1 MKSNFSINMR
11 SALVCAAVTA
21 LSCIAAN
28 AQSSYPNRPVKLVVP
43 FSAGG
48 STDLV
53 ARQIAQEMT
62 VRTGQ
67 PFVVDNKPGAGS
79 TIGADFVAKAPADG
93 YTLLLGTISS
103 HATAVGLYP
112 KLPYDPL
119 KDFAPITE
127 ITAIP
132 NVIVTSTQ
140 NPLMANARNLG
151 DLISLAKK
159 EPGKLTYASSGSGS
173 SNHLATESLKSAA
186 GISLNHIPYRGS
198 GPALTD
204 VGAGHV
210 DLMLDVV
217 LTSLPQIKSGRLKAL
232 AITSLKRSP
241 LLPDVPT
248 VAEQGYPGF
257 EVLGW
262 YGLFAPAGT
271 PTEVREQLW
280 RDFTAVLN
288 SDKVRASLAS
298 QGGAVIAS
306 TPAEFSALIRSEIVR
321 WKKVVEQSG
330 AKPD

>member
-1 MKSNFSINMR
+1 MQSNFSLNR
-11 SALVCAAVTA
+11 RAALLCATLLAFAGTA
-21 LSCIAAN
+21 AH
-28 AQSSYPNRPVKLVVP
+28 AQSAYPSRPVKLVVP

-53 ARQIAQEMT
+53 ARQLAQEMT

-132 NVIVTSTQ
+132 NVIVASPQ
-140 NPLMANARNLG
+140 NPHLANVSTLA
-151 DLISLAKK
+151 DLIALAKK
-159 EPGKLTYASSGSGS
+159 EPGQLTYASSGSGS

-186 GISLNHIPYRGS
+186 GIALNHIPYKGS

-217 LTSLPQIKSGRLKAL
+217 LTSLPQIKAGRLKAL
-232 AITSLKRSP
+232 GITSLKRSP

-271 PTEVREQLW
+271 PPAVLERLW
-280 RDFTAVLN
+280 RDFSAVLN
-288 SDKVRASLAS
+288 SDKMRATLES
-298 QGGAVIAS
+298 QGGPAIAS
-306 TPAEFSALIRSEIVR
+306 TPAEFGTLIRSEIIR
-321 WKKVVEQSG
+321 WKRVVEQSG

>member
-1 MKSNFSINMR
+1 MKKTFFVFC
-11 SALVCAAVTA
+11 SALWILCVNT
-21 LSCIAAN
+21 AAN
-28 AQSSYPNRPVKLVVP
+28 AQSSYPDRPVKLVVP

-53 ARQIAQEMT
+53 ARQLAQEMT

-119 KDFAPITE
+119 KNFAPITE

-132 NVIVTSTQ
+132 NVIVASPQ
-140 NPLMANARNLG
+140 NAKLANVRNLA
-151 DLISLAKK
+151 DLIAMAKK
-159 EPGKLTYASSGSGS
+159 QPGALTYASSGSGS
-173 SNHLATESLKSAA
+173 SNHLATESFKAAA
-186 GISLNHIPYRGS
+186 GISMTHIPYKGS
-198 GPALTD
+198 GPALID
-204 VGAGHV
+204 VASGHV

-217 LTSLPQIKSGRLKAL
+217 LTSLPQIKAGRLKPL
-232 AITSLKRSP
+232 GITSLKRSP

-271 PTEVREQLW
+271 PT
-280 RDFTAVLN
+280 AVLDRLSQDFVAVLK
-288 SDKVRASLAS
+288 SDKIRATLES
-298 QGGAVIAS
+298 QGGPAIAS
-306 TPAEFSALIRSEIVR
+306 SPEEFGALIRSEITR
-321 WKKVVEQSG
+321 WKKVVDQSG

>member
-1 MKSNFSINMR
+1 VKR
-11 SALVCAAVTA
+11 RTA
-21 LSCIAAN
+21 LLCTAALLSGAGALAS
-28 AQSSYPNRPVKLVVP
+28 AQDTYPHRPVRLIVP

-53 ARQIAQEMT
+53 ARQLAQEMT
-62 VRTGQ
+62 ARTGQ

-93 YTLLLGTISS
+93 HTLLLGTISS

-132 NVIVTSTQ
+132 NVIVASPQ
-140 NPLMANARNLG
+140 NPRLANVR
-151 DLISLAKK
+151 SLADLVAATKK
-159 EPGKLTYASSGSGS
+159 PPALTYASSGSGS
-173 SNHLATESLKSAA
+173 SNHLATESFKSAA
-186 GISLNHIPYRGS
+186 GIALNHIPYKGS

-204 VGAGHV
+204 VSAGHV

-217 LTSLPQIKSGRLKAL
+217 LTSLPHIKAGRLRAL
-232 AITSLKRSP
+232 GITSLRRSP

-271 PTEVREQLW
+271 PPAVLERLS
-280 RDFTAVLN
+280 RDFTAVLR
-288 SDKVRASLAS
+288 SDRMRATLES
-298 QGGAVIAS
+298 QGGAAIAS
-306 TPAEFSALIRSEIVR
+306 TPAEFGALIRTEIAR

>member
-1 MKSNFSINMR
+1 MISVRNLVPA
-11 SALVCAAVTA
+11 ALAVTLAFAATVA
-21 LSCIAAN
+21 L
-28 AQSSYPNRPVKLVVP
+28 AQDSYPSRPVKLIVP

-79 TIGADFVAKAPADG
+79 TIGADFVAKSPADG

-103 HATAVGLYP
+103 HATAVSLYP

-132 NVIVTSTQ
+132 NLIVTSPQ
-140 NPLMANARNLG
+140 NAK
-151 DLISLAKK
+151 LAKAESLDDLVK
-159 EPGKLTYASSGSGS
+159 IAKAQPGALTYASSGSGS
-173 SNHLATESLKSAA
+173 SNHLATEQLKAAA
-186 GISLNHIPYRGS
+186 GISLTHIPYKGS
-198 GPALTD
+198 GPALKD
-204 VGAGHV
+204 VAAGHV

-217 LTSLPQIKSGRLKAL
+217 LSSLPQVKAGRLKAL
-232 AITSLKRSP
+232 GITSLKRSA

-271 PTEVREQLW
+271 PSGVLGRLHME
-280 RDFTAVLN
+280 FTAVLR
-288 SDKVRASLAS
+288 SEKMRATLES
-298 QGGAVIAS
+298 QGGPVIAS
-306 TPAEFSALIRSEIVR
+306 TPTEFSGLIRSEITR

>member
-1 MKSNFSINMR
+1 MNKRFFV
-11 SALVCAAVTA
+11 SALA
-21 LSCIAAN
+21 LALVGLAPVVQ
-28 AQSSYPNRPVKLVVP
+28 AQVPYPAKTVKLIVP

-67 PFVVDNKPGAGS
+67 PFVVENKPGAGS

-119 KDFAPITE
+119 KDFAAITE

-132 NVIVTSTQ
+132 NLIVASPT
-140 NPLMANARNLG
+140 NARLAGVRNVA
-151 DLISLAKK
+151 DLVKLAKEK
-159 EPGKLTYASSGSGS
+159 PGSLTYGSSGSGS
-173 SNHLATESLKSAA
+173 SNHLATEQLMTAA
-186 GISLNHIPYRGS
+186 GITMNHIPYKGS
-198 GPALTD
+198 GPALND
-204 VGAGHV
+204 VAGGHT

-217 LTSLPQIKSGRLKAL
+217 LSSLPQIKGGRLKAL
-232 AITSLKRSP
+232 GITSLKRSP

-271 PTEVREQLW
+271 PP
-280 RDFTAVLN
+280 AVLERLSQDFRAVLR
-288 SDKVRASLAS
+288 SDKMRATLES
-298 QGGAVIAS
+298 QGGPAIAS
-306 TPAEFSALIRSEIVR
+306 TPAEFTALIRSEITR
-321 WKKVVEQSG
+321 WKKVVEESG
-330 AKPD
+330 IKPD

>member
-1 MKSNFSINMR
+1 MHARHLASMV
-11 SALVCAAVTA
+11 ALALACSVPCAQ
-21 LSCIAAN
+21 
-28 AQSSYPNRPVKLVVP
+28 AQVPYPSKPVKLIVP

-62 VRTGQ
+62 ARTGQ
-67 PFVVDNKPGAGS
+67 SFVVDNKPGAGS

-132 NVIVTSTQ
+132 NLIVASPQ
-140 NPLMANARNLG
+140 NPRLADVKTLG
-151 DLISLAKK
+151 DLVKLAKAK
-159 EPGKLTYASSGSGS
+159 PGALTYGSSGSGS
-173 SNHLATESLKSAA
+173 SNHLATEQLMAAA
-186 GISLNHIPYRGS
+186 GISLNHIPYKGS
-198 GPALTD
+198 GPALND
-204 VGAGHV
+204 VAAGHT

-217 LTSLPQIKSGRLKAL
+217 LSSLPQIKAGRLKAL
-232 AITSLKRSP
+232 GITSLKRSP

-271 PTEVREQLW
+271 PPAVLERLSQE
-280 RDFTAVLN
+280 FTAVLR
-288 SDKVRASLAS
+288 SDKMRATLES
-298 QGGAVIAS
+298 QGGPAIAS
-306 TPAEFSALIRSEIVR
+306 TPAEFAVLIRSEITR
-321 WKKVVEQSG
+321 WKKVVEQAG
-330 AKPD
+330 VKPE

>member
-1 MKSNFSINMR
+1 MPSNYSMNR
-11 SALVCAAVTA
+11 RTALLCAAWLAAAGTA
-21 LSCIAAN
+21 H
-28 AQSSYPNRPVKLVVP
+28 AQGAYPNRPVKLVVP
-43 FSAGG
+43 FAAGG

-53 ARQIAQEMT
+53 ARQLAQEMAT
-62 VRTGQ
+62 RTGQ

-132 NVIVTSTQ
+132 NVIVASPQ
-140 NPLMANARNLG
+140 NPRMANVRTLA
-151 DLISLAKK
+151 DLIALARK
-159 EPGKLTYASSGSGS
+159 EPGQLTYASSGSGS
-173 SNHLATESLKSAA
+173 SNHLATESFKSVA
-186 GISLNHIPYRGS
+186 GITLNHIPYKGS

-217 LTSLPQIKSGRLKAL
+217 LTSLPQIKAGRLKAL
-232 AITSLKRSP
+232 GITSLKRSP

-271 PTEVREQLW
+271 PPAVLERLG
-280 RDFTAVLN
+280 RDFTAVLH
-288 SDKVRASLAS
+288 SDKMRATLES
-298 QGGAVIAS
+298 QGGPSIAS
-306 TPAEFSALIRSEIVR
+306 TPAEFGTLIRTEIAR

>member
-1 MKSNFSINMR
+1 MKKLYIFLAATVLACL
-11 SALVCAAVTA
+11 SATT
-21 LSCIAAN
+21 S
-28 AQSSYPNRPVKLVVP
+28 AQVSYPTKPVKLVVP
-43 FSAGG
+43 FAAGG

-62 VRTGQ
+62 SRMGQ
-67 PFVVDNKPGAGS
+67 PFVVENKPGAGS
-79 TIGADFVAKAPADG
+79 TIGADFVAKSSPDG

-132 NVIVTSTQ
+132 NLIVTS
-140 NPLMANARNLG
+140 PSNAKLG
-151 DLISLAKK
+151 KLSSLKELVEAAKRA
-159 EPGKLTYASSGSGS
+159 PGALTYASSGSGS
-173 SNHLATESLKSAA
+173 SNHLGTESLKAIT
-186 GISLNHIPYRGS
+186 GTFITHIPYKGS

-204 VGAGHV
+204 VSAGHV

-217 LTSLPQIKSGRLKAL
+217 LTSLPHIKAGRLKAL
-232 AITSLKRSP
+232 GITSLQRSP

-262 YGLFAPAGT
+262 FGVLAPAGT
-271 PTEVREQLW
+271 PQAIVERLNKEFV
-280 RDFTAVLN
+280 AVIR
-288 SDKVRASLAS
+288 SDKMRATLES
-298 QGGAVIAS
+298 QGGPAIGNTPQEFDAV
-306 TPAEFSALIRSEIVR
+306 IRSEIAR
-321 WKKVVEQSG
+321 WKEVVRKSG

>member
-1 MKSNFSINMR
+1 MKK
-11 SALVCAAVTA
+11 LTA
-21 LSCIAAN
+21 LLCYSILTFMDTTVH
-28 AQSSYPNRPVKLVVP
+28 AQENYPNRPVKLIVP

-53 ARQIAQEMT
+53 ARQLAQEMT
-62 VRTGQ
+62 TRTGQ

-103 HATAVGLYP
+103 HSTAVGLYP

-127 ITAIP
+127 ITAIANLIVASP
-132 NVIVTSTQ
+132 N
-140 NPLMANARNLG
+140 NPRLANVRTLA
-151 DLISLAKK
+151 DLSALAKK
-159 EPGKLTYASSGSGS
+159 QPGQITYASSGSGS
-173 SNHLATESLKSAA
+173 SNHLATESLKSAM
-186 GISLNHIPYRGS
+186 GISMNHIPYKGS

-217 LTSLPQIKSGRLKAL
+217 LTSLPQIKAGRLKAL
-232 AITSLKRSP
+232 GITSLKRSP

-271 PTEVREQLW
+271 PAAVLDRLG
-280 RDFTAVLN
+280 RDFTAVLH
-288 SDKVRASLAS
+288 SDKVRATLES
-298 QGGAVIAS
+298 QGGPVIANS
-306 TPAEFSALIRSEIVR
+306 PTEFRALIGSEIAR

-330 AKPD
+330 VKPD

>member
-1 MKSNFSINMR
+1 MNTLPIVSLLAA
-11 SALVCAAVTA
+11 ALVGLAPGVH
-21 LSCIAAN
+21 
-28 AQSSYPNRPVKLVVP
+28 AQDTYPSRPVKLIVP

-79 TIGADFVAKAPADG
+79 TIGADFVAKSPNDG

-112 KLPYDPL
+112 KLPYDPI

-127 ITAIP
+127 ITAIA
-132 NVIVTSTQ
+132 NLIVTSPT
-140 NPLMANARNLG
+140 NPKLADARSVA
-151 DLISLAKK
+151 DLVKLAKAK
-159 EPGKLTYASSGSGS
+159 PGSISYASSGSGS
-173 SNHLATESLKSAA
+173 SNHLATESFKSAA
-186 GISLNHIPYRGS
+186 GISLTHVPYKGS
-198 GPALTD
+198 GPALND
-204 VGAGHV
+204 VAAGHV

-217 LTSLPQIKSGRLKAL
+217 LTSLPQIKAGRLKAL
-232 AITSLKRSP
+232 GVTSLKRSA

-248 VAEQGYPGF
+248 VAEQGFPGF
-257 EVLGW
+257 EALGW
-262 YGLFAPAGT
+262 FGLFAPAGT
-271 PTEVREQLW
+271 PPGVLERLHK
-280 RDFTAVLN
+280 DFTAVLKA
-288 SDKVRASLAS
+288 DKMRATLES
-298 QGGAVIAS
+298 QGGPVIAS
-306 TPAEFSALIRSEIVR
+306 SPAEFSVLIKSEIAR

>member
-1 MKSNFSINMR
+1 MNKRFFV
-11 SALVCAAVTA
+11 SALA
-21 LSCIAAN
+21 LALAGLAPVVQ
-28 AQSSYPNRPVKLVVP
+28 AQVPYPAKTVKLIVP

-67 PFVVDNKPGAGS
+67 PFVVENKPGAGS

-119 KDFAPITE
+119 KDFAAITE

-132 NVIVTSTQ
+132 NLIVAS
-140 NPLMANARNLG
+140 PINARLAGVRNVA
-151 DLISLAKK
+151 DLVKLAKEK
-159 EPGKLTYASSGSGS
+159 PGSLTYGSSGSGS
-173 SNHLATESLKSAA
+173 SNHLATEQLMTAA
-186 GISLNHIPYRGS
+186 GITMNHIPYKGS
-198 GPALTD
+198 GPALND
-204 VGAGHV
+204 VSGGHT

-217 LTSLPQIKSGRLKAL
+217 LSSLPQIKGGRLKAL
-232 AITSLKRSP
+232 GITSLKRSP

-271 PTEVREQLW
+271 PP
-280 RDFTAVLN
+280 AVLERLSQDFRAVLR
-288 SDKVRASLAS
+288 SDKMRATLES
-298 QGGAVIAS
+298 QGGPAIAS
-306 TPAEFSALIRSEIVR
+306 TPAEFTALIRSEITR

-330 AKPD
+330 IKPD

>member
-1 MKSNFSINMR
+1 MNKRFFV
-11 SALVCAAVTA
+11 SALA
-21 LSCIAAN
+21 LALAGLAPVVQ
-28 AQSSYPNRPVKLVVP
+28 AQVPYPAKTVKLIVP

-67 PFVVDNKPGAGS
+67 PFVVENKPGAGS

-119 KDFAPITE
+119 KDFAAITE

-132 NVIVTSTQ
+132 NLIVASPT
-140 NPLMANARNLG
+140 NARLAGVRNVA
-151 DLISLAKK
+151 DLVKLAKEK
-159 EPGKLTYASSGSGS
+159 PGSLTYGSSGSGS
-173 SNHLATESLKSAA
+173 SNHLATEQLMTAA
-186 GISLNHIPYRGS
+186 GITMNHIPYKGS
-198 GPALTD
+198 GPALND
-204 VGAGHV
+204 VAGGHT

-217 LTSLPQIKSGRLKAL
+217 LSSLPQIKGGRLKAL
-232 AITSLKRSP
+232 GITSLKRSP

-271 PTEVREQLW
+271 PP
-280 RDFTAVLN
+280 AVLERLSQDFRAVLR
-288 SDKVRASLAS
+288 SDKMRATLES
-298 QGGAVIAS
+298 QGGPAIAS
-306 TPAEFSALIRSEIVR
+306 TPAEFTALIRSEITR

-330 AKPD
+330 IKPD

>member
-1 MKSNFSINMR
+1 MQR
-11 SALVCAAVTA
+11 RTVLLCTATLLGGASAL
-21 LSCIAAN
+21 AN
-28 AQSSYPNRPVKLVVP
+28 AQGAYPQRPVKLIVP

-53 ARQIAQEMT
+53 ARQLAQEMT

-132 NVIVTSTQ
+132 NVIVTSPQ
-140 NPLMANARNLG
+140 NPRLANVRSLA
-151 DLISLAKK
+151 DLVALAKK
-159 EPGKLTYASSGSGS
+159 APGQLTYASSGSGS
-173 SNHLATESLKSAA
+173 SNHLATESFKSAA
-186 GISLNHIPYRGS
+186 GIALTHIPYKGS

-217 LTSLPQIKSGRLKAL
+217 LTSLPQIKAGRLRAL
-232 AITSLKRSP
+232 GITSLQRSP

-271 PTEVREQLW
+271 PPAVLERLG
-280 RDFTAVLN
+280 RDFTAVLR
-288 SDKVRASLAS
+288 SDRMRATLES
-298 QGGAVIAS
+298 QGGPAIAS
-306 TPAEFSALIRSEIVR
+306 TPVEFGALIRTEIAR
-321 WKKVVEQSG
+321 WKRVVEQSG

>member
-1 MKSNFSINMR
+1 VKR
-11 SALVCAAVTA
+11 RTA
-21 LSCIAAN
+21 LFCTATLLSGAGALAN
-28 AQSSYPNRPVKLVVP
+28 AQGAYPQRPVKLIVP

-53 ARQIAQEMT
+53 ARQLAQEMT

-132 NVIVTSTQ
+132 NVIVTSPQ
-140 NPLMANARNLG
+140 NPRLANVRSLA
-151 DLISLAKK
+151 DLVALAKK
-159 EPGKLTYASSGSGS
+159 APGQLTYASSGSGS
-173 SNHLATESLKSAA
+173 SNHLATESFKSAA
-186 GISLNHIPYRGS
+186 GIALTHVPYKGS

-217 LTSLPQIKSGRLKAL
+217 LTSLPHIKAGRLRAL
-232 AITSLKRSP
+232 GITSLQRSP

-271 PTEVREQLW
+271 PPAVLERLS
-280 RDFTAVLN
+280 RDFTAVLR
-288 SDKVRASLAS
+288 SDKMRATLES
-298 QGGAVIAS
+298 QGGSAIAS
-306 TPAEFSALIRSEIVR
+306 TPAEFGALIRTEIAR

>member
-1 MKSNFSINMR
+1 MKRLISVNRR
-11 SALVCAAVTA
+11 SALVCAASLSLGSTGA
-21 LSCIAAN
+21 L
-28 AQSSYPNRPVKLVVP
+28 AQGAYPNRPVKLVVP

-53 ARQIAQEMT
+53 ARSIAQEMT

-132 NVIVTSTQ
+132 NVIVTSAQ
-140 NPLMANARNLG
+140 NPRLAQVRTLA
-151 DLISLAKK
+151 DLIALAKK

-173 SNHLATESLKSAA
+173 SNHLATESFMSAA
-186 GISLNHIPYRGS
+186 GIALNHIPYRGS

-217 LTSLPQIKSGRLKAL
+217 LTSLPQLKADRLKAL

-241 LLPDVPT
+241 LLPNVAT

-271 PTEVREQLW
+271 PPAVLERLW

-288 SDKVRASLAS
+288 TDKMRSTLAS
-298 QGGAVIAS
+298 QGGPVIAS
-306 TPAEFSALIRSEIVR
+306 TPAEFTHLIRNEIVR
-321 WKKVVEQSG
+321 WKKVVDQSG

>member
-1 MKSNFSINMR
+1 MNARHLASTV
-11 SALVCAAVTA
+11 ALALACSLPCAQ
-21 LSCIAAN
+21 
-28 AQSSYPNRPVKLVVP
+28 AQVPYPSKPVKLIVP

-62 VRTGQ
+62 ARTGQ
-67 PFVVDNKPGAGS
+67 SFVVDNKPGAGS

-132 NVIVTSTQ
+132 NLIVASPQ
-140 NPLMANARNLG
+140 NPRLSNAKTLG
-151 DLISLAKK
+151 DLVKLAKAK
-159 EPGKLTYASSGSGS
+159 PGALTYGSSGSGS
-173 SNHLATESLKSAA
+173 SNHLATEQLMAAA
-186 GISLNHIPYRGS
+186 GISLNHIPYKGS
-198 GPALTD
+198 GPALND
-204 VGAGHV
+204 VAAGHT

-217 LTSLPQIKSGRLKAL
+217 LSSLPQIKAGRLKAL
-232 AITSLKRSP
+232 GITSLQRSP

-271 PTEVREQLW
+271 PPAVLERLSQ
-280 RDFTAVLN
+280 DFTAVLR
-288 SDKVRASLAS
+288 SDKMRATLES
-298 QGGAVIAS
+298 QGGPAIAS
-306 TPAEFSALIRSEIVR
+306 TPAQFAALIRSEITR
-321 WKKVVEQSG
+321 WKKVVEQAG
-330 AKPD
+330 VKPE

>member
-1 MKSNFSINMR
+1 MR
-11 SALVCAAVTA
+11 TRHIISLLSFALIGLAPVVQ
-21 LSCIAAN
+21 
-28 AQSSYPNRPVKLVVP
+28 AQDAYPSRAVKLIVP

-79 TIGADFVAKAPADG
+79 TIGADFVAKAPPDG

-112 KLPYDPL
+112 KLSYDPI

-127 ITAIP
+127 ITAIA
-132 NVIVTSTQ
+132 NLVVTSPL
-140 NPLMANARNLG
+140 NPRLADARSVA
-151 DLISLAKK
+151 DLVKLAKAK
-159 EPGKLTYASSGSGS
+159 PGSISYASSGSGS
-173 SNHLATESLKSAA
+173 SNHLATESFKAAA
-186 GISLNHIPYRGS
+186 GILLTHVPYKGS
-198 GPALTD
+198 GPALND
-204 VGAGHV
+204 VAAGHV
-210 DLMLDVV
+210 DVMLDVV
-217 LTSLPQIKSGRLKAL
+217 LTSLPQIKAGRLKAL
-232 AITSLKRSP
+232 GVTSLKRSP

-248 VAEQGYPGF
+248 VAEQGFPGF

-271 PTEVREQLW
+271 PPAVLERLHK
-280 RDFTAVLN
+280 DFTAVLKT
-288 SDKVRASLAS
+288 DKMRATLES
-298 QGGAVIAS
+298 QGGPVIAS
-306 TPAEFSALIRSEIVR
+306 SPAEFTALIKSEITR

>member
-1 MKSNFSINMR
+1 MNIR
-11 SALVCAAVTA
+11 CIVPLLWAVLVGLATSAQ
-21 LSCIAAN
+21 
-28 AQSSYPNRPVKLVVP
+28 AQDVYPSKPVKLIVP

-62 VRTGQ
+62 ARTGQ

-103 HATAVGLYP
+103 HGTAVGLYP
-112 KLPYDPL
+112 KLPYDPV

-127 ITAIP
+127 ITAIA
-132 NVIVTSTQ
+132 NLIVTSPQ
-140 NPLMANARNLG
+140 NPKLAGASSVA
-151 DLISLAKK
+151 DLVKLAKAK
-159 EPGKLTYASSGSGS
+159 PGSISYASSGSGS

-186 GISLNHIPYRGS
+186 GISLTHVPYKGS
-198 GPALTD
+198 GPALND
-204 VGAGHV
+204 VAAGHV

-217 LTSLPQIKSGRLKAL
+217 LTSLPQIKAGRLKAL
-232 AITSLKRSP
+232 GVTSLKRSA
-241 LLPDVPT
+241 LLPEVPT
-248 VAEQGYPGF
+248 VAEQGFPGF

-262 YGLFAPAGT
+262 YGLFAPSGT
-271 PTEVREQLW
+271 PAPVLDRLHK
-280 RDFTAVLN
+280 DFTAVLK
-288 SDKVRASLAS
+288 SDKMRATLES
-298 QGGAVIAS
+298 QGGAVIANS
-306 TPAEFSALIRSEIVR
+306 PAEFSSLIRSEIAR

>member
-1 MKSNFSINMR
+1 MKKLTALLCY
-11 SALVCAAVTA
+11 SALIFMGSTA
-21 LSCIAAN
+21 H
-28 AQSSYPNRPVKLVVP
+28 AQESYPNRPVKLIVP

-53 ARQIAQEMT
+53 ARQLAQEMT
-62 VRTGQ
+62 TRTGQ
-67 PFVVDNKPGAGS
+67 HFVVDNKPGAGS

-127 ITAIP
+127 ITAIA
-132 NVIVTSTQ
+132 NVIVTSPN
-140 NPLMANARNLG
+140 NPRLSNVRSLA
-151 DLISLAKK
+151 DLSALAKK
-159 EPGKLTYASSGSGS
+159 QPGQITYASSGSGS
-173 SNHLATESLKSAA
+173 SNHLATESLKSAM
-186 GISLNHIPYRGS
+186 GISMTHIPYKGS

-217 LTSLPQIKSGRLKAL
+217 LTSLPQIKAGRLKAL
-232 AITSLKRSP
+232 GITSLKRSP

-271 PTEVREQLW
+271 PAAVLDRLG
-280 RDFTAVLN
+280 RDFNAVLH
-288 SDKVRASLAS
+288 SDKVRTTLES
-298 QGGAVIAS
+298 QGGPVIAS
-306 TPAEFSALIRSEIVR
+306 SPAEFRALIGSEIAR

>member
-1 MKSNFSINMR
+1 MKKLLAF
-11 SALVCAAVTA
+11 AGATA
-21 LSCIAAN
+21 LTCFASVSL
-28 AQSSYPNRPVKLVVP
+28 AQGAYPAKPVKLVVP

-53 ARQIAQEMT
+53 ARQLAQEMT
-62 VRTGQ
+62 IRTGQ
-67 PFVVDNKPGAGS
+67 PFIVDNKPGAGS

-112 KLPYDPL
+112 RLPYDPL
-119 KDFAPITE
+119 KNFVPITE

-132 NVIVTSTQ
+132 NLIVTSPT
-140 NPLMANARNLG
+140 NPKLANVS
-151 DLISLAKK
+151 DLKGLVALAKQM
-159 EPGKLTYASSGSGS
+159 PGKLTYGSSGSGS
-173 SNHLATESLKSAA
+173 SNHLATESLQATTK
-186 GISLNHIPYRGS
+186 ISLTHIPYKGS

-204 VGAGHV
+204 VSAGHV

-217 LTSLPQIKSGRLKAL
+217 LTSLPNIKAGRLKAL
-232 AITSLKRSP
+232 GITSLQRSP

-262 YGLFAPAGT
+262 YGVLAPAGT
-271 PTEVREQLW
+271 PAAIVERLGQE
-280 RDFTAVLN
+280 FTAVLR
-288 SDKVRASLAS
+288 SDKMRATLES
-298 QGGAVIAS
+298 QGGPVIAS
-306 TPAEFSALIRSEIVR
+306 TPKQFEALIQSEIAR
-321 WKKVVEQSG
+321 WKEVVRTSG

>member
-1 MKSNFSINMR
+1 MNKRFFV
-11 SALVCAAVTA
+11 SALA
-21 LSCIAAN
+21 LALVGLAPVVQ
-28 AQSSYPNRPVKLVVP
+28 AQVPYPAKAVKLIVP

-67 PFVVDNKPGAGS
+67 PFVVENKPGAGS

-119 KDFAPITE
+119 KDFAAITE

-132 NVIVTSTQ
+132 NLIVASPT
-140 NPLMANARNLG
+140 NARLAGVRNVA
-151 DLISLAKK
+151 DLVKLAKEK
-159 EPGKLTYASSGSGS
+159 PGSLTYGSSGSGS
-173 SNHLATESLKSAA
+173 SNHLATEQLMTAA
-186 GISLNHIPYRGS
+186 GITMNHIPYKGS
-198 GPALTD
+198 GPALND
-204 VGAGHV
+204 VAGGHT

-217 LTSLPQIKSGRLKAL
+217 LSSLPQIKGGRLKAL
-232 AITSLKRSP
+232 GITSLKRSP

-271 PTEVREQLW
+271 PP
-280 RDFTAVLN
+280 AVLERLSQDFRAVLR
-288 SDKVRASLAS
+288 SDKMRATLES
-298 QGGAVIAS
+298 QGGPAIAS
-306 TPAEFSALIRSEIVR
+306 TPAEFTALIRSEITR

-330 AKPD
+330 IKPD

>member
-1 MKSNFSINMR
+1 MKKLHAFLAASVLACL
-11 SALVCAAVTA
+11 SATVG
-21 LSCIAAN
+21 
-28 AQSSYPNRPVKLVVP
+28 AQATYPAKPVKLVVP
-43 FSAGG
+43 FAAGG

-62 VRTGQ
+62 TRMGQ

-79 TIGADFVAKAPADG
+79 TIGADFVAKASPDG

-119 KDFAPITE
+119 KDFVPITE

-132 NVIVTSTQ
+132 NLIVTS
-140 NPLMANARNLG
+140 PLNAKLGKLANLKE
-151 DLISLAKK
+151 LVETAKRS
-159 EPGKLTYASSGSGS
+159 PGALTYASSGSGS
-173 SNHLATESLKSAA
+173 SNHLGTESLKAIT
-186 GISLNHIPYRGS
+186 GTFITHIPYKGS

-204 VGAGHV
+204 VSAGHV

-217 LTSLPQIKSGRLKAL
+217 LTSLPHIKAGRLKAL
-232 AITSLKRSP
+232 GITSLQRSP
-241 LLPDVPT
+241 LLPDVPS

-262 YGLFAPAGT
+262 FGVLAPAGT
-271 PTEVREQLW
+271 PAPIVDRLNKELV
-280 RDFTAVLN
+280 AVIR
-288 SDKVRASLAS
+288 SDKMRATLES
-298 QGGAVIAS
+298 QGGPAIGNTPQEFEAV
-306 TPAEFSALIRSEIVR
+306 IRSEITR
-321 WKKVVEQSG
+321 WKEVVRKSG

>member
-1 MKSNFSINMR
+1 MQRRFAFFCAT
-11 SALVCAAVTA
+11 ALVCIGSAAVGQDA
-21 LSCIAAN
+21 PVA
-28 AQSSYPNRPVKLVVP
+28 YPAKPVKLIVP

-53 ARQIAQEMT
+53 ARQVAQEMSA
-62 VRTGQ
+62 RTGQ

-119 KDFAPITE
+119 KDFIPITE

-132 NVIVTSTQ
+132 NLIVAS
-140 NPLMANARNLG
+140 PRNMRLAG
-151 DLISLAKK
+151 VRTLADLVALAKR

-173 SNHLATESLKSAA
+173 SNHLATESLKATS
-186 GISLNHIPYRGS
+186 GIFITHIPYKGS

-217 LTSLPQIKSGRLKAL
+217 LTSLPHIKAGRLKAL
-232 AITSLKRSP
+232 GITSLKRSP

-271 PTEVREQLW
+271 PQVVIDRLS
-280 RDFTAVLN
+280 RDFSSVLR
-288 SDKVRASLAS
+288 SDKMRATLES
-298 QGGAVIAS
+298 QGGPVIAS
-306 TPAEFSALIRSEIVR
+306 SPAEFRTRIQGEIVR
-321 WKKVVEQSG
+321 WKKVVERSG

>member
-1 MKSNFSINMR
+1 MHSNFR
-11 SALVCAAVTA
+11 LTRHAALFCATMMSFAGT
-21 LSCIAAN
+21 AAN
-28 AQSSYPNRPVKLVVP
+28 AQSAYPNRPVKLVVP

-53 ARQIAQEMT
+53 ARQLAQEMT
-62 VRTGQ
+62 ARTGQ

-132 NVIVTSTQ
+132 NVIVASPQ
-140 NPLMANARNLG
+140 NPRLANVSTLT
-151 DLISLAKK
+151 DLIALAKK
-159 EPGKLTYASSGSGS
+159 NPGQLTYASSGSGS
-173 SNHLATESLKSAA
+173 SNHLATESLNSAA
-186 GISLNHIPYRGS
+186 GIMLNHIPYKGS
-198 GPALTD
+198 APALTD

-217 LTSLPQIKSGRLKAL
+217 LTSLPQIKTGRLKAL
-232 AITSLKRSP
+232 GITSLKRSP

-271 PTEVREQLW
+271 PSPVLERLW
-280 RDFTAVLN
+280 RDFSAVLN
-288 SDKVRASLAS
+288 SDKMRATLES
-298 QGGAVIAS
+298 QGGTAIAS
-306 TPAEFSALIRSEIVR
+306 TPVEFGTLIRTEIIR
-321 WKKVVEQSG
+321 WKKVLEQSG
-330 AKPD
+330 VKPD

>member
-1 MKSNFSINMR
+1 MNKRFFV
-11 SALVCAAVTA
+11 SALA
-21 LSCIAAN
+21 LALAGLASVVQ
-28 AQSSYPNRPVKLVVP
+28 AQVPYPAKTVKLIVP

-67 PFVVDNKPGAGS
+67 PFVVENKPGAGS

-119 KDFAPITE
+119 KDFAAITE

-132 NVIVTSTQ
+132 NLIVASPT
-140 NPLMANARNLG
+140 NARLAGVRNVA
-151 DLISLAKK
+151 DLVKLAKEK
-159 EPGKLTYASSGSGS
+159 PGSLTYGSSGSGS
-173 SNHLATESLKSAA
+173 SNHLATEQLMTAA
-186 GISLNHIPYRGS
+186 GITMNHIPYKGS
-198 GPALTD
+198 GPALND
-204 VGAGHV
+204 VSGGHT

-217 LTSLPQIKSGRLKAL
+217 LSSLPQIKGGRLKAL
-232 AITSLKRSP
+232 GITSLKRSP

-271 PTEVREQLW
+271 PP
-280 RDFTAVLN
+280 AVLERLSQDFRAVLR
-288 SDKVRASLAS
+288 SDKMRATLES
-298 QGGAVIAS
+298 QGGPAIAS
-306 TPAEFSALIRSEIVR
+306 TPAEFTALIRSEITR

-330 AKPD
+330 IKPD

>member
-1 MKSNFSINMR
+1 MKKLN
-11 SALVCAAVTA
+11 ALLYYMLLILMGTTA
-21 LSCIAAN
+21 H
-28 AQSSYPNRPVKLVVP
+28 AQGSYPNRPVKLVVP
-43 FSAGG
+43 FAAGG

-53 ARQIAQEMT
+53 ARQLAQEMT
-62 VRTGQ
+62 TRTGQ

-127 ITAIP
+127 ITAIA
-132 NVIVTSTQ
+132 NVIVTSPN
-140 NPLMANARNLG
+140 NPRLANVRTLA
-151 DLISLAKK
+151 DLSALAKK
-159 EPGKLTYASSGSGS
+159 QPGQITYASSGSGS
-173 SNHLATESLKSAA
+173 SNHLATESLKSAM
-186 GISLNHIPYRGS
+186 GISINHIPYKGS

-217 LTSLPQIKSGRLKAL
+217 LTSLPQINAGRLKAL
-232 AITSLKRSP
+232 GITSLKRSP
-241 LLPDVPT
+241 LLPDVPM

-271 PTEVREQLW
+271 PAAVLDRLG
-280 RDFTAVLN
+280 RDFTAVLH
-288 SDKVRASLAS
+288 SDKVRTTLES
-298 QGGAVIAS
+298 QGGPVIAS
-306 TPAEFSALIRSEIVR
+306 SPAEFRALIGSEIAR

>member
-1 MKSNFSINMR
+1 MKRRI
-11 SALVCAAVTA
+11 AL
-21 LSCIAAN
+21 LCIATLLIGAGALAH
-28 AQSSYPNRPVKLVVP
+28 AQGAYPQRPVKLIVP

-53 ARQIAQEMT
+53 ARQLAQEMT

-67 PFVVDNKPGAGS
+67 PFLVDNKPGAGS

-103 HATAVGLYP
+103 HATAVGLYS

-132 NVIVTSTQ
+132 NVIVISPH
-140 NPLMANARNLG
+140 NPRLANVRSLA
-151 DLISLAKK
+151 DLVALAKK
-159 EPGKLTYASSGSGS
+159 PPALTYASSGSGS
-173 SNHLATESLKSAA
+173 SNHLATESFKSAA
-186 GISLNHIPYRGS
+186 GISLDHIPYKGS

-204 VGAGHV
+204 VSAGHV

-217 LTSLPQIKSGRLKAL
+217 LTSLPHIKAGRLRAL
-232 AITSLKRSP
+232 GITSLQRSP
-241 LLPDVPT
+241 LLPEIPT

-262 YGLFAPAGT
+262 YGLFAPTGT
-271 PTEVREQLW
+271 PPAVLERLG
-280 RDFTAVLN
+280 RDFTAVLR
-288 SDKVRASLAS
+288 SDKMRATLES
-298 QGGAVIAS
+298 QGGSAIAS
-306 TPAEFSALIRSEIVR
+306 TPAEFSALIRTEIAR

>member
-1 MKSNFSINMR
+1 MYKFLAILGAATLACLPFAA
-11 SALVCAAVTA
+11 SAQAA
-21 LSCIAAN
+21 
-28 AQSSYPNRPVKLVVP
+28 YPSRPVKLIVP
-43 FSAGG
+43 FAAGG

-53 ARQIAQEMT
+53 ARQLAQEMT
-62 VRTGQ
+62 TRSGQ
-67 PFVVDNKPGAGS
+67 PFVVENKPGAGS
-79 TIGADFVAKAPADG
+79 TIGADFVAKAAPDG

-119 KDFAPITE
+119 KDFTPITE

-132 NVIVTSTQ
+132 NVIVVSPN
-140 NPLMANARNLG
+140 NPTFAKVNNFK
-151 DLISLAKK
+151 DLVALAKR
-159 EPGKLTYASSGSGS
+159 EPGKLSYASSGSGS
-173 SNHLATESLKSAA
+173 SNHLATESLKE
-186 GISLNHIPYRGS
+186 LTKTFMTHIPYKGS

-204 VGAGHV
+204 VSAGHV

-217 LTSLPQIKSGRLKAL
+217 LTSLPHLKAGRLKAL
-232 AITSLKRSP
+232 GITSLQRSP

-271 PTEVREQLW
+271 PPAITQKLYQ
-280 RDFTAVLN
+280 DFSAVLK
-288 SDKVRASLAS
+288 SDKIRTTLES
-298 QGGAVIAS
+298 QGGPAIAS
-306 TPAEFSALIRSEIVR
+306 TPQQFEELIKSEIVR
-321 WKKVVEQSG
+321 WKKVVQVSG

>member
-1 MKSNFSINMR
+1 MNKRFFVL
-11 SALVCAAVTA
+11 ALA
-21 LSCIAAN
+21 LALAGLAPVVQ
-28 AQSSYPNRPVKLVVP
+28 AQVPYPAKTVKLIVP

-67 PFVVDNKPGAGS
+67 PFVVENKPGAGS

-119 KDFAPITE
+119 KDFAAITE

-132 NVIVTSTQ
+132 NLIVASPT
-140 NPLMANARNLG
+140 NARLAGVRNVA
-151 DLISLAKK
+151 DLVKLAKEK
-159 EPGKLTYASSGSGS
+159 PGSLTYGSSGSGS
-173 SNHLATESLKSAA
+173 SNHLATEQLMTAA
-186 GISLNHIPYRGS
+186 GITMNHIPYKGS
-198 GPALTD
+198 GPALND
-204 VGAGHV
+204 VAGGHT

-217 LTSLPQIKSGRLKAL
+217 LSSLPQIKGGRLKAL
-232 AITSLKRSP
+232 GITSLKRSP

-271 PTEVREQLW
+271 PP
-280 RDFTAVLN
+280 AVLERLSQDFRAVLR
-288 SDKVRASLAS
+288 SDKMRATLES
-298 QGGAVIAS
+298 QGGPAIAS
-306 TPAEFSALIRSEIVR
+306 TPAEFTALIRSEITR

-330 AKPD
+330 IKPD